1 MSNQI
6 SPVHLASMLGDWISR
21 TKALYR
27 DLAARLE
34 ALVLEGD
41 LAPDTLLPPERA
53 LAAALVVSRTTV
65 AAAYDVLRRKRLVDT
80 RHGSGTWVRA
90 NATAPAADSNGR
102 AFPWPNLL
110 RLPPLKSDPT
120 QPDVIGLLSSDVAAS
135 SVLVEVAGSMT
146 QRDWLTVTSDEGY
159 CSAGLSELRVA
170 IARDLT
176 ARGLRTSPA
185 EILVTTGAQQA
196 LHLVSLCS

>member
-65 AAAYDVLRRKRLVDT
+65 AAAYDVLRRKRLVAT

-90 NATAPAADSNGR
+90 NGY
-102 AFPWPNLL
+102 
-110 RLPPLKSDPT
+110 
-120 QPDVIGLLSSDVAAS
+120 
-135 SVLVEVAGSMT
+135 GS
-146 QRDWLTVTSDEGY
+146 G
-159 CSAGLSELRVA
+159 G
-170 IARDLT
+170 
-176 ARGLRTSPA
+176 G
-185 EILVTTGAQQA
+185 
-196 LHLVSLCS
+196 